1 MQHKIV
7 ISLPLGF
14 TLVHK
19 QVNGLFI
26 FIQVMIQPQNR
37 QISFS
42 LYISALAVADTVVLL
57 AGKLVVFSRISTAK
71 QNRRDN
77 CGFS

>member
-1 MQHKIV
+1 M
-7 ISLPLGF
+7 
-14 TLVHK
+14 
-19 QVNGLFI
+19 

-57 AGKLVVFSRISTAK
+57 AGKWIRPLLK
-71 QNRRDN
+71 NWRDKVN
-77 CGFS
+77 FTPILWGLALTKIIG